1 MTTANNIKGQT
12 EEKITAL
19 YCRLS
24 VDDEKKDAESNS
36 ITNQKQILLDYCQ
49 KQGFT
54 NTMFFVDD
62 GISGTSFERG
72 GFQQMQKMVEEGKIC
87 RVIVKDLSRFGRE
100 MVEAGRLTQIV
111 YPSLGVTFIS
121 LHENVNSTTGEG
133 MEMLPFYN
141 IFNEWYAAQTSK
153 KIRAVWQSKA
163 ENGKR
168 VSPTVPFGYVK
179 DLNDKE
185 KWLIDEPAAEVVRK
199 IYALC
204 LAGRGPLQIAKQLEK
219 ENILVPSAYYESVG
233 RTHAQKVPSDYCK
246 WDQKTVVG
254 ILENRQYTGCAVN
267 FKSTTVSYKVHKK
280 IHNAKEDYQIIPNM
294 QEPIISEEQWLRVQ
308 ELRKHRRRP
317 TATGRTSLFSGLVYC
332 ADCGAKMHFAAAK
345 SLTRNQEHFRCSNY
359 KSGRGECTVHYIRDV
374 VLEKIVFEAISSL
387 ADFVKCHE
395 SVFLHM
401 LAKKTNAMRQKEH
414 KRLELAVEQGTKR
427 IAEIDRLI
435 EKVFEQNASGILSD
449 ERFSKMLQS
458 YEKEQKALTQEVAD
472 SRQTLEEA
480 KQKATDLRLLLRT
493 LREMT
498 EINELTP
505 TLVNS
510 LIERIEVHN
519 NDKSSGHCYVKVD
532 IYFTAVGMI
541 DIPTE
546 QKILAMMEEIQT
558 NPQDFRFVA

>member
-1 MTTANNIKGQT
+1 MTTAMKSNGQAD
-12 EEKITAL
+12 EKITAL

-24 VDDEKKDAESNS
+24 VDDDNKDEESNS
-36 ITNQKQILLDYCQ
+36 ITNQKQILQDFA
-49 KQGFT
+49 KKEGFT

-62 GISGTSFERG
+62 GVSGTTFQRPSFQRMERMAENG
-72 GFQQMQKMVEEGKIC
+72 EIGTI
-87 RVIVKDLSRFGRE
+87 IVKDLSRFGRE
-100 MVEAGRLTQIV
+100 QVEMGRLTQVV
-111 YPSLGVTFIS
+111 YPSLGIRFIAIQERVDT
-121 LHENVNSTTGEG
+121 LTGDG
-133 MEMLPFYN
+133 VEMMPFHN

-163 ENGKR
+163 DNGKR
-168 VSPTVPFGYVK
+168 VSSTVPFGYMK
-179 DLNDKE
+179 DPNDKE
-185 KWLIDEPAAEVVRK
+185 KWLIDDPAAEVVRK

-204 LAGRGPLQIAKQLEK
+204 LAGRGPSQIARQLEK
-219 ENILVPSAYYESVG
+219 EKILVPSAYYDSIG
-233 RTHAQKVPSDYCK
+233 RSHAQKVPANPYS

-267 FKSTTVSYKVHKK
+267 FKTTTVSYKVHKTIYK
-280 IHNAKEDYQIIPNM
+280 PAEEHQIIPNM

-332 ADCGAKMHFAAAK
+332 YDCGAKMHFAAAK
-345 SLTRNQEHFRCSNY
+345 SMTRNQEHFRCSNY

-374 VLEKIVFEAISSL
+374 VLEKIVFEAISGL

-395 SVFLHM
+395 TVFLYM

-414 KRLELAVEQGTKR
+414 KKLQQAVEQSTRR

-435 EKVFEQNASGILSD
+435 EKVFEQNATGILSD
-449 ERFSKMLQS
+449 ERFAKMLQS

-472 SRQTLEEA
+472 SQQTLQDA
-480 KQKATDLRLLLRT
+480 KQKVTDLRILLRT

-498 EINELTP
+498 DITELTP

-510 LIERIEVHN
+510 LIERIEIHN

-532 IYFTAVGMI
+532 IYFTVAGMI
-541 DIPTE
+541 DTPTE
-546 QKILAMMEEIQT
+546 QEILAMMEEIRE